1 MSTAGALPRTPLKE
15 LSSLRILRL
24 GEVYDSAFCRL
35 RPGGP
40 APGRRGVLGDELVLC
55 YARYI
60 RLPACRQTSPARGLG
75 PRAGDNVSISM
86 IQPQHGIPKGLWPF
100 GGIQGQRPWLQGGFY
115 FGVYALADIQEPVR
129 VAGELGEGD
138 GGYAGLK
145 H

>member
-1 MSTAGALPRTPLKE
+1 MIRRFA
-15 LSSLRILRL
+15 
-24 GEVYDSAFCRL
+24 VC
-35 RPGGP
+35 
-40 APGRRGVLGDELVLC
+40 APGAQPRGAEVFLGDELVLC

-60 RLPACRQTSPARGLG
+60 RLPVCQYTSPARGLG

-86 IQPQHGIPKGLWPF
+86 NQPQHGIPKGLWPF

-129 VAGELGEGD
+129 VAGELGEGN
-138 GGYAGLK
+138 GRYAGLK